1 MIQYFR
7 SKRFSKR
14 LSWMSCCAA
23 FLLFLAPAAPAQSPG
38 KIPREVIDQAAAN
51 GSALVLVGL
60 NVPWQMESRLG
71 EADLRAQRYA
81 IASIQSDLLSQL
93 EGRKYKLLRRYQEI
107 PGIALEVGADALAEL
122 ARLAIV
128 TNVLLDRPTGS
139 AIPPSH
145 RAAPQ
150 SATIAAVASTEKV
163 PSNLFTRAARDGTV
177 LVLAGLRT
185 PWQQENQLSDE
196 LLALQR
202 HAIHSAQS
210 YVLAE
215 LAGTHYK
222 VTRLYGKIPGIAL
235 RVGVD
240 ALIVLENSP
249 AVTNVVPD
257 RPAQSA
263 R

>member
-7 SKRFSKR
+7 SKRFSR
-14 LSWMSCCAA
+14 MSCCAA
-23 FLLFLAPAAPAQSPG
+23 FLLFLAPAAPAQGPG
-38 KIPREVIDQAAAN
+38 KIPRDVIDQAAAN

-60 NVPWQMESRLG
+60 NVPWQMESRLSEDG
-71 EADLRAQRYA
+71 MRTQRNA
-81 IASIQSDLLSQL
+81 IASMQSDLLTKL
-93 EGRKYKLLRRYQEI
+93 EGRNYKILRRYQEI

-122 ARLAIV
+122 ARLPIV
-128 TNVLLDRPTGS
+128 TNVLLDRPAGS

-145 RAAPQ
+145 RSAPQ
-150 SATIAAVASTEKV
+150 SATIAALAYTEKV

-185 PWQQENQLSDE
+185 PWQSEDHLSEE

-202 HAIHSAQS
+202 NAIHSAQS

-215 LAGTHYK
+215 LTGTRYK

-249 AVTNVVPD
+249 AITNVVLD
-257 RPAQSA
+257 RPAQV
-263 R
+263 RR

>member
-1 MIQYFR
+1 
-7 SKRFSKR
+7 
-14 LSWMSCCAA
+14 MSRCAA
-23 FLLFLAPAAPAQSPG
+23 LVIFLAPAAFAQSPG
-38 KIPREVIDQAAAN
+38 KIPRDVIDYAAAN

-60 NVPWQMESRLG
+60 NVPWQMESKLS
-71 EADLRAQRYA
+71 ADGLRTQRNS
-81 IASIQSDLLSQL
+81 IASIQSDLLTKL
-93 EGRKYKLLRRYQEI
+93 EGTNYKILRRYQEI

-122 ARLAIV
+122 ARLPIV
-128 TNVLLDRPTGS
+128 TNVLLDRPAGS

-145 RAAPQ
+145 RSVPQ
-150 SATIAAVASTEKV
+150 SEAIAGLGSTEKV

-185 PWQQENQLSDE
+185 PWQHEEGLTEE
-196 LLALQR
+196 LWALQR
-202 HAIHSAQS
+202 NAIHGAQS

-215 LAGTHYK
+215 LAGTRYK

-249 AVTNVVPD
+249 AVTNVVLD